1 MSAPQTD
8 LAEILRHKLEQQ
20 PWYRTYANTATTL
33 VTLGVNLLWVLVS
46 LGVDIDPTVIG
57 AIAAGIQALG
67 VVGVKLTPNGV
78 TQRQIDD
85 LEQYVGRH
93 RASEGQ

>member
-1 MSAPQTD
+1 MTD
-8 LAEILRHKLEQQ
+8 LTDILRDKLAEQ

-33 VTLGVNLLWVLVS
+33 VTLGVNLVWILTS
-46 LGVDIDPTVIG
+46 LGVDIDPTIIG
-57 AIAAGIQALG
+57 GVAAAIQALG

-85 LEQYVGRH
+85 LDAYVGRH
-93 RASEGQ
+93 RER